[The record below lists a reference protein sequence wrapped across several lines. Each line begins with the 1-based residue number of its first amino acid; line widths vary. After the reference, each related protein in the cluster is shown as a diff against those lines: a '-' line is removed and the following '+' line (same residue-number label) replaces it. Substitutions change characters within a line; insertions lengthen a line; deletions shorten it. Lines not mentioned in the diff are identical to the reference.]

1 MTKIFTCG
9 RLLRPFANPLAIVAR
24 VRSLVAVACVAV
36 LGTAC
41 AAGAAPQQL
50 ERAQFKP
57 RTVASGFD
65 KPVFVTGAK
74 GETGRLYVVEQGGTI
89 QVLDGGKRRSAPF
102 LDIRNLVN
110 SSGEEQGLL
119 GLAFHPSYPKVKK
132 LYVQYT
138 ARDGSTRVVEYRTN
152 GNRASSPRTLFTS
165 ADPYGNHNGGML
177 AFGPNGRMYFT
188 MGDGGAGGDPENRA
202 QNPRSLFGKLLSLN
216 VATKGVRIEALGLRN
231 AWRFSFDRAN
241 GDLYIGDVG
250 QGETEEVD
258 YTPAKSPGVENYGWD
273 VYEGTGKFED
283 KALGPGKL
291 VMPVATYS
299 HREGCSITG
308 GYVYKGSN
316 TALRGR
322 YIYGDYCSGT
332 IWSFKIVGGKATAQQ
347 RESFE
352 ISSVSSFGQDNAGE
366 LYGVSHGGTIY
377 RLTP

>member
-1 MTKIFTCG
+1 M
-9 RLLRPFANPLAIVAR
+9 
-24 VRSLVAVACVAV
+24 RSLVAFACVAV

-41 AAGAAPQQL
+41 AAGATPQQI

-57 RTVASGFD
+57 RAVASGFD
-65 KPVFVTGAK
+65 EPVFVTAAK
-74 GETGRLYVVEQGGTI
+74 GENSRLYVVEQGGKI
-89 QVLDGGKRRSAPF
+89 QVLDGGKRRSTPL
-102 LDIRNLVN
+102 LDISRLVTA
-110 SSGEEQGLL
+110 GGEQGLL

-138 ARDGSTRVVEYRTN
+138 ARNGSTQLVEYRTN

-177 AFGPNGRMYFT
+177 AFGPNGRLYFT

-216 VATKGVRIEALGLRN
+216 VATKGVRIEAIGLRN

-241 GDLYIGDVG
+241 GDLFIGDVG

-258 YTPAKSPGVENYGWD
+258 YLPAKSPGLENYGWD
-273 VYEGTGKFED
+273 VYEGNGRFED

-308 GYVYKGSN
+308 GYIYRGSN
-316 TALRGR
+316 ASLRGR

-332 IWSFKIVGGKATAQQ
+332 IWSFKLVGGKASGLK